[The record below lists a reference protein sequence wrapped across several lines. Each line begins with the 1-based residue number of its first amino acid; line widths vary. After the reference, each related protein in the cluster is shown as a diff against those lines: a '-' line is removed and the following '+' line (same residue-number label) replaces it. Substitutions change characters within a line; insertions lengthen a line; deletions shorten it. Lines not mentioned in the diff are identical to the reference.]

1 MENAKKKMEE
11 LELEDSIRFA
21 SSKRLIL
28 KWLASLCVFQLQ
40 GQQRTNPLKREDFD
54 T

>member
-1 MENAKKKMEE
+1 MENAKKKLEE

-28 KWLASLCVFQLQ
+28 KWLVLCAYSSYRGSR
-40 GQQRTNPLKREDFD
+40 GQIH
-54 T
+54 